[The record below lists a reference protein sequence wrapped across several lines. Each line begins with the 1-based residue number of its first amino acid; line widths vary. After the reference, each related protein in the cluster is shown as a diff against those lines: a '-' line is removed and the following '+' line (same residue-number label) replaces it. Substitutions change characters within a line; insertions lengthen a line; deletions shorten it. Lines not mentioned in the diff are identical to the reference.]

1 MRMGVLPYLGTY
13 LRLRIPLLPER
24 VVRGIIAMTAAATW
38 KRTTEMPGRIG
49 TPPRRALTSFVGRR
63 HELGRLRALLDGSRL
78 VTIIGPGGA
87 GKTRLAEEFA
97 AGLARSFEGGSA
109 VAYLGGTLAPVEIV
123 DIVAAAVGLRS
134 KGARGAEEE
143 LISYLSD
150 QRLLLVLDNCEH
162 LAAASAA
169 LAADVLRACAR
180 VAIVATGRQPLHLP
194 GEQLFPIGGLGPEA
208 AIELFADRA
217 RRVVPDFAVDQATRP
232 QVEQICARLDGMPL
246 AIELAAAQV
255 RSLGLAELTQEL
267 TGHLAD
273 LASRSIVGPERQR
286 TLRQAIA
293 WSHDLLSEAQRICW
307 RRLSVFYGGF
317 TLGAAQHVAGTDPI
331 QPDDVAPLLGDLVDQ
346 SMLIFEPAA
355 DRYRLIE
362 VLRDFGREQLK
373 QAGEESLAAQRHR
386 RFMVGLC
393 QECDR
398 RWFGPDQARL
408 IDAMHAEAGNLRA
421 ALENCRS
428 AGAAADGLRLANGTV
443 WHWLT
448 RASLE
453 EGLRWYRVFLGR
465 SGDAALEA
473 QAHWKAA
480 YLAALRLDFAA
491 AHELLPKAFDFAAA
505 AQDALDRAYVRLM
518 SALVIIYEQPGESEE
533 ARRLCR
539 ETLEDPAAD
548 TMARQWSL
556 IVSALASLALG
567 DWQECRQAGLAG
579 ADIGRRA
586 GELWGRELSLRF
598 LAHAERQLGR
608 PNEAQATLVD
618 CLHIDRQLGDLWH
631 MAWSTEA
638 LGWVA
643 ADTGRFERGARLLGV
658 AAGLWPQTGTQLADP
673 WQAWHAAAMEQL
685 RERLGAVRL
694 TAAIEAGRA
703 LTRAEAL
710 AFALEEAGPVAAKP
724 GPEHLQLSTRELE
737 VAALVAAGLGNRAI
751 AERLFLSPRTVEKH
765 VEHVMDKL
773 ALGSR
778 AEIAAWHA
786 RHAPANGSGR

>member
-1 MRMGVLPYLGTY
+1 MRIRVIPHLGTY
-13 LRLRIPLLPER
+13 SRLRIPLLPDR
-24 VVRGIIAMTAAATW
+24 VVRGMIAVTAIAGKWTV
-38 KRTTEMPGRIG
+38 RMPGRIG

-63 HELGRLRALLDGSRL
+63 HELGRLRALLAESRL
-78 VTIIGPGGA
+78 VTITGPGGA

-109 VAYLGGTLAPVEIV
+109 VAYLAGTLAPVEVV
-123 DIVAAAVGLRS
+123 DVVAAAVGLRS
-134 KGARGAEEE
+134 KGARGAGEE
-143 LISYLSD
+143 LISYLD
-150 QRLLLVLDNCEH
+150 DRRLLLVLDNYEH

-169 LAADVLRACAR
+169 LTADVLRACER

-194 GEQLFPIGGLGPEA
+194 GEQLFPIGGLGPDA

-217 RRVVPDFAVDQATRP
+217 RRVTPDFAVDEATRP
-232 QVEQICARLDGMPL
+232 QVEEICARLDGMPL

-255 RSLGLAELTQEL
+255 RSLGLAELTQRL
-267 TGHLAD
+267 AGHLAD
-273 LASRSIVGPERQR
+273 LTSRSMVGPERQR

-293 WSHDLLSEAQRICW
+293 WSHDLLSDAQRIAW
-307 RRLSVFYGGF
+307 RRLSVFSGGF

-331 QPDDVAPLLGDLVDQ
+331 QPEDVAPLLGDLVDQ

-362 VLRDFGREQLK
+362 VLRDFGREQLE
-373 QAGEESLAAQRHR
+373 QAGEEPLVTERHR
-386 RFMVGLC
+386 RFMVGLS
-393 QECDR
+393 EDCDS

-408 IDAMHAEAGNLRA
+408 IDVMHAESGNLRS
-421 ALENCRS
+421 ALENCR
-428 AGAAADGLRLANGTV
+428 AADATADGLRLANGVV
-443 WHWLT
+443 WYWLT

-453 EGLRWYRVFLGR
+453 EGLRWYRAFLGR

-473 QAHWKAA
+473 HAHWKAVF
-480 YLAALRLDFAA
+480 LATLRLDFAA
-491 AHELLPKAFDFAAA
+491 AHELLTQAFDFAAVA
-505 AQDALDRAYVRLM
+505 EDALDRAFARIT
-518 SALVIIYEQPGESEE
+518 SALVIIYKQPDQSEE

-539 ETLEDPAAD
+539 ETLADPAAD
-548 TMARQWSL
+548 TMARQWAL
-556 IVSALASLALG
+556 IAFALASLALG

-579 ADIGRRA
+579 ADIGRHA

-608 PNEAQATLVD
+608 HKEAQAALVE

-631 MAWSTEA
+631 MAWSIEA

-643 ADTGRFERGARLLGV
+643 ADTGRFERGARLLGI
-658 AAGLWPQTGTQLADP
+658 AAELWPQTGTQLAYP
-673 WQAWHAAAMEQL
+673 WQAWHAAVMEHL

-694 TAAIEAGRA
+694 TAAIEAGRT

-724 GPEHLQLSTRELE
+724 APEPLQLSARELE

-773 ALGSR
+773 ALSSR